1 MIFFLA
7 QIGSVIYHP
16 DQNFEGVLTVW
27 SEFWN
32 SACGIRYGHICVA
45 ATLWSHMMKKC
56 DLHQLGWF
64 IYHSDQIFKGILNL
78 ATKIWNS
85 ICGSCYSYLYPI
97 ASHIT
102 GKFDRSQSGWFIC
115 HQDCISK
122 EILDPK
128 SEIWNYISGT
138 YQGYICVLVTWW
150 KSLTTINQGDLYIIW
165 TRFSRRFQIQSQKH
179 QIQLVTLTFGILVLN
194 ICFYGS
200 IILDTGIQPL
210 KFYGRHTED
219 ICIHIN

>member
-1 MIFFLA
+1 MIYILSWSEFLGGSESGIHVLPLCHIRVERTKPGGNPISGDIFLA

-78 ATKIWNS
+78 ATNIWNS
-85 ICGSCYSYLYPI
+85 ICGSCY
-97 ASHIT
+97 
-102 GKFDRSQSGWFIC
+102 
-115 HQDCISK
+115 
-122 EILDPK
+122 
-128 SEIWNYISGT
+128 
-138 YQGYICVLVTWW
+138 GYIYPTVTF
-150 KSLTTINQGDLYIIW
+150 LQN
-165 TRFSRRFQIQSQKH
+165 
-179 QIQLVTLTFGILVLN
+179 VTST
-194 ICFYGS
+194 
-200 IILDTGIQPL
+200 D
-210 KFYGRHTED
+210 
-219 ICIHIN
+219 